1 MKRKDKVGSRIE
13 LSLWIGIIIMMLLSV
28 SVSAQHKKVLS
39 AEEDDKRIN
48 LYEKEVESYLKN
60 YLVNDYEE
68 RSSKLWQR
76 DYTSIDAFE
85 RSVAKN
91 RQRWEE
97 IVIKPPVLRK
107 TGVLKRKPY
116 NILGIEAEW
125 LELPLGNISAQ
136 AVIAFPKTASPGK
149 PVSLV
154 IVLHGIESGPETA
167 FEDGPSYHAYA
178 KALLDAGFAVLAPL
192 NMRSIV
198 RRNNIERF
206 TRLANMSLPGI
217 ELARLQHL
225 LDVVLQDKRIDAEK
239 VGAWGVSLGGMA
251 TMLWMPLEP
260 RIKAGV
266 VSAWFNHRVNKMVV
280 PDDSYGSFYPDEEYA
295 FLTGWLTEFSDHDA
309 MSLICPRPVQ
319 IQHGKLDRIAK
330 WSQVVEEF
338 EKSKLH
344 YDRLN
349 ISDRIELKLHE
360 GKHEAL
366 TKEGV
371 TFLQKWLQN
380 TR

>member
-1 MKRKDKVGSRIE
+1 MKKKSKADAAIAILIRLVI
-13 LSLWIGIIIMMLLSV
+13 LIMATHSV
-28 SVSAQHKKVLS
+28 PAWAQHKKVLLP
-39 AEEDDKRIN
+39 EEDEKRIS
-48 LYEKEVESYLKN
+48 LYEKELEKYLAN
-60 YLVNDYEE
+60 YLVNEYEE
-68 RSSKLWQR
+68 RSSKLWKR
-76 DYTSIDAFE
+76 DYSSIAAFE

-97 IVIKPPVLRK
+97 VVIKPPVLSK
-107 TGVLKRKPY
+107 TGALKRKPY

-125 LELPLGNISAQ
+125 LELPLGNLSAQ
-136 AVIAFPKTASPGK
+136 AVIAFPPTASSGK
-149 PVSLV
+149 PVPLV
-154 IVLHGIESGPETA
+154 IALHGIESGPETA
-167 FEDGPSYHAYA
+167 FENGPSYHAYA
-178 KALLDAGFAVLAPL
+178 RALLEAGFAVLAPL
-192 NMRSIV
+192 NMRSIS

-206 TRLANMSLPGI
+206 TRLADISLPGI

-225 LDVVLQDKRIDAEK
+225 LDVVLQDKRIDSEK

-251 TMLWMPLEP
+251 TMFWMPLEP

-280 PDDSYGSFYPDEEYA
+280 PDESYGSFYPNEEYA
-295 FLTGWLTEFSDHDA
+295 FLTGWLTEFSDHDV

-319 IQHGKLDRIAK
+319 IQHGKNDRIAK

-349 ISDRIELKLHE
+349 IADRIELKLHE
-360 GKHEAL
+360 GRHEAL
-366 TKEGV
+366 TREGV
-371 TFLQKWLQN
+371 SFLKKWLQN
-380 TR
+380 DQ